1 MQMYAE
7 FNEFCQRGTVDFP
20 IEVYRLDRN
29 HPRYQM
35 PYHWHHEMELLRVLS
50 GSFILSLD
58 EREYLLPAGSA
69 VLVSSGV
76 LHGGVPQDCR
86 YECIVFDPAVLLK
99 NSAAEPVLQRLF
111 DGEIM
116 VCPLLPVQEPG
127 LEQALTELF
136 SAMERPEGVGR
147 LMVLAALYR
156 FFGCLLQAGCYD
168 GNPEKS
174 RSARRK
180 MVQLKRA
187 LTFMEEH
194 FSEQVTLEQIAAQAE
209 MSPRYFCRFFQE
221 LTHRSPIEY
230 LNYYRIEQAGDRLLH
245 SALSVT
251 EIAYSC
257 GFNDLSYF
265 IRVFKKQKGVTPK
278 KYEETQRLRPVV
290 KEKPEWHAVPQK
302 TEELR

>member
-1 MQMYAE
+1 MQMHAE

-20 IEVYRLDRN
+20 IEAYRLDRS
-29 HPRYQM
+29 HPRYRM

-50 GSFILSLD
+50 GSFALSLD

-69 VLVSSGV
+69 VLIGSGV
-76 LHGGVPQDCR
+76 LHGGVPQNCR

-99 NSAAEPVLQRLF
+99 NSAVEPLQKLLS
-111 DGEIM
+111 GEIAFS
-116 VCPLLPVQEPG
+116 PLLPVQRPELEKAISG
-127 LEQALTELF
+127 LF
-136 SAMERPEGVGR
+136 FAMERPEGAGR
-147 LMVLAALYR
+147 LMVLAALYQ
-156 FFGCLLQAGCYD
+156 FFGCLLQGGCCSE
-168 GNPEKS
+168 GSEQS
-174 RSARRK
+174 RFDRRK
-180 MVQLKRA
+180 MVQLKRV

-194 FSEQVTLEQIAAQAE
+194 FSEPVTLEQIAAQAE

-251 EIAYSC
+251 EIAYNC

-265 IRVFKKQKGVTPK
+265 IRVFKRLKGVTPK
-278 KYEETQRLRPVV
+278 KYEETQRLRPAV
-290 KEKPEWHAVPQK
+290 KEKNERSAARQK
-302 TEELR
+302 AEVSK

>member
-20 IEVYRLDRN
+20 IEVYRLDQN

-50 GSFILSLD
+50 GSIVLSLD
-58 EREYLLPAGSA
+58 EREYSLPAGSA
-69 VLVSSGV
+69 VLISSGV
-76 LHGGVPQDCR
+76 LHGGTPQDCR
-86 YECIVFDPAVLLK
+86 YECIVFDAETLLK
-99 NSAAEPVLQRLF
+99 NSAAGPVLQRLF
-111 DGEIM
+111 DGEITLR
-116 VCPLLPVQEPG
+116 PLLPVEELG
-127 LEQALTELF
+127 TAAALDELF
-136 SAMERPEGVGR
+136 SAMEHPEGAGR
-147 LMVLAALYR
+147 LLILSALYR
-156 FFGCLLQAGCYD
+156 LFGSLLRCGCYD
-168 GNPEKS
+168 GNPEKN

-180 MVQLKRA
+180 MVQLKHA
-187 LTFMEEH
+187 LAFMEEH

-221 LTHRSPIEY
+221 LTHRSPVEY

-278 KYEETQRLRPVV
+278 KYEETQRQRAAAIKRSEPH
-290 KEKPEWHAVPQK
+290 PAQQK
-302 TEELR
+302 TEE